1 MKLRPLFDWRSP
13 KDTVLWVLSVAVTY
27 IALYVLG
34 FTHQGEMAYADNT
47 LLTISMITR
56 EALRILENNIVLARG
71 VNRQYDD
78 KFAVEG
84 AKIGATLNIRKP
96 PRYVGRTGPNLQVED
111 SEETYVPLR
120 LDQQIGVD
128 IQFSSADLTLS
139 IDDFAD
145 RFLKPA
151 VANIANRID
160 VAIANLYNQIY
171 NVVGTPGTT
180 PTALLTYLLAGV
192 DLDNNAAPQDEQR
205 QIVITPL
212 MQAYIVDAL
221 KGLFQS
227 SEQIASQ
234 YEKGHMGTAAGFTWS
249 MSQNMPTHVVGTY
262 GGTSLVNGA
271 NQVGASL
278 ITDGWTATTTTLNV
292 GDVFTLALVFGVNP
306 QSRLS
311 TGQLQKF
318 RVVDKTVTDGAGNST
333 IAIEPPI
340 IIGGPNQTVTNSPAD
355 NAPITVVG
363 ASGTSTPQGLAFHR
377 DAMTLASAD
386 LPLPRGVDMAA
397 RVSDDQV
404 GLSIRLVRA
413 YDINTDNFPCRLDV
427 LFGVAMLRPE
437 LAVRVAA

>member
-1 MKLRPLFDWRSP
+1 MPN
-13 KDTVLWVLSVAVTY
+13 V
-27 IALYVLG
+27 
-34 FTHQGEMAYADNT
+34 

-56 EALRILENNIVLARG
+56 EALRILENNIVLAKKI
-71 VNRQYDD
+71 NREYES

-84 AKIGATLNIRKP
+84 AKIGTVLNVRKP
-96 PRYVGRTGPNLQVED
+96 PKYIGRTGAALSVED
-111 SEETYVPLR
+111 SVETSVPLT
-120 LDQQIGVD
+120 LNTQIGVD
-128 IQFSSADLTLS
+128 INFSSADLTMS

-160 VAIANLYNQIY
+160 VSIANLYNQIN
-171 NVVGTPGTT
+171 NVVGTPGVIPIT
-180 PTALLTYLLAGV
+180 LLTYLLAGV

-205 QIVITPL
+205 SLVISPL

-227 SEQIASQ
+227 AEKISDQ
-234 YEKGHMGTAAGFTWS
+234 YEKGHMGIAAGFTWS
-249 MSQNMPTHVVGTY
+249 MSQNMPTHVVGAFT
-262 GGTSLVNGA
+262 GPITVTGAGQTGSSLAVTGT
-271 NQVGASL
+271 VGAL
-278 ITDGWTATTTTLNV
+278 KKGDMITIG
-292 GDVFTLALVFGVNP
+292 GVFSINP

-318 RVVDKTVTDGAGNST
+318 VVTADTVATPILIS
-333 IAIEPPI
+333 PPI
-340 IIGGPNQTVTNSPAD
+340 TPTTASQTVSASPAAG
-355 NAPITVVG
+355 APITLLG
-363 ASGTSTPQGLAFHR
+363 PAGTSSPQGLAFHR

-404 GLSIRLVRA
+404 GISIRLVRA

-427 LFGVAMLRPE
+427 LYGVAMLRPE
-437 LAVRVAA
+437 LAVRIAS